1 MNILSPLKV
10 RKPWWSTA
18 PECLERCEFS
28 VKSDVYSFGV
38 LLWELFSLGD
48 DPWAWVAGG
57 MEAMLEALKRGEG
70 LPMPTVRNLDPKS
83 SHSHGQGK
91 SQGDFEVRLATD
103 DMCVCVKF
111 LLKFPALV
119 S

>member
-1 MNILSPLKV
+1 MK
-10 RKPWWSTA
+10 KAWSATA

-38 LLWELFSLGD
+38 LLWELFTLGD
-48 DPWAWVAGG
+48 DPWAADG
-57 MEAMLEALKRGEG
+57 MEAMLEALHRGEG
-70 LPMPTVRNLDPKS
+70 LPMPTVRNLDPQS
-83 SHSHGQGK
+83 SHSQGK
-91 SQGDFEVRLATD
+91 SQRDFEVRLATD

-111 LLKFPALV
+111 LLQFPALV